1 MLLCCFREPKEAK
14 KRPLKGRGGGVDR
27 LEHFDHEYPPAAEL
41 IGVKKASYNNTS
53 LSRPLKTTGLFD
65 TPSSLSSNTAGGESE
80 VLVASVT
87 YHGQPQVASSGSRYR
102 HSVCSYTSGSLTAG
116 GGGSRP
122 PSRDGSD
129 RRDHKERAPISRET
143 KKMLKQKSQ
152 ESFKDNNKSVTSIP
166 YIDASPPSSNGLGGL
181 SCSKASF
188 VSSPSHKV
196 WPANTN
202 PQSGGGGG
210 GPGAASTPNLPTS
223 TPTHQPTL
231 PVVISQQQQQQQRP
245 IQVAKMTSEETSLS
259 SSSNLILNGSS
270 NQLAKAEE
278 KIQGRGMCRS
288 NASYGIQQLLQEQ
301 ICKEEQENQAKLIE
315 KEVKSAVAKV
325 SASYEE
331 RLSAARAENSLK
343 IQQVLRDK
351 TTAVNNV
358 RNTFETELK
367 RQLATFERDLHELKC
382 KQNNEIQDMES
393 RCHQQLKVQE
403 EKHQEIIAQY
413 EARDEA
419 WQAEKEDVLNEI
431 TRLKEEANRFISIL
445 SQEDDPEK
453 TDELLSPGKRQSLTR
468 EVESLQLVV
477 EMRTAELHKL
487 REERTRHLQQLE
499 ELEKTKAMLEKANA
513 RVEDLTVQLAAKTE
527 LERQLSWEKSQLEN
541 FFQTETKNKTR
552 ISMQVE
558 ELQWRIKHN
567 KELPPPQ
574 VFSPATSIATTGEND
589 NSSLECNGSQATPTT
604 PTIVMNNG
612 TKVEDFNRNEPSV
625 KRPTSIDGLRPHLL
639 EVPNHK
645 RASTHSE
652 DSLEEEEEEED
663 DEAAKDIE
671 NGNTTGSDEEEK
683 RDGIKD
689 SEDEDDDEAGLSDE
703 GLGDITSEA
712 SNSPQPP
719 QLSSHQNS
727 ALNKNTYVVK
737 SSEDCDNNPVVHVT
751 QPRNTISNKSEVFSV
766 KSEVIKNT
774 STTTSSSL
782 PTSPCDERVPSRI
795 AFPKPRKSQTHL

>member
-1 MLLCCFREPKEAK
+1 M
-14 KRPLKGRGGGVDR
+14 
-27 LEHFDHEYPPAAEL
+27 
-41 IGVKKASYNNTS
+41 S
-53 LSRPLKTTGLFD
+53 
-65 TPSSLSSNTAGGESE
+65 
-80 VLVASVT
+80 
-87 YHGQPQVASSGSRYR
+87 
-102 HSVCSYTSGSLTAG
+102 
-116 GGGSRP
+116 
-122 PSRDGSD
+122 
-129 RRDHKERAPISRET
+129 
-143 KKMLKQKSQ
+143 
-152 ESFKDNNKSVTSIP
+152 
-166 YIDASPPSSNGLGGL
+166 
-181 SCSKASF
+181 
-188 VSSPSHKV
+188 
-196 WPANTN
+196 
-202 PQSGGGGG
+202 
-210 GPGAASTPNLPTS
+210 
-223 TPTHQPTL
+223 
-231 PVVISQQQQQQQRP
+231 
-245 IQVAKMTSEETSLS
+245 
-259 SSSNLILNGSS
+259 
-270 NQLAKAEE
+270 
-278 KIQGRGMCRS
+278 RS

-351 TTAVNNV
+351 TTAVNNA

-367 RQLATFERDLHELKC
+367 RQLATFEKDLHELKSQHNTDLQ
-382 KQNNEIQDMES
+382 KRDHMFATKTREREEEQ
-393 RCHQQLKVQE
+393 HQ
-403 EKHQEIIAQY
+403 IIAQY
-413 EARDEA
+413 QARDEA
-419 WQAEKEDVLNEI
+419 WQAEKEEVLAEI
-431 TRLKEEANRFISIL
+431 QRLKEEANRFISIL
-445 SQEDDPEK
+445 AEEDDPEK
-453 TDELLSPGKRQSLTR
+453 ADELLSPGKRQSLTR

-527 LERQLSWEKSQLEN
+527 VERQLSWEKSQLEN
-541 FFQTETKNKTR
+541 FFQTESKNKTR

-574 VFSPATSIATTGEND
+574 VFSSATSSIATTGEND

-612 TKVEDFNRNEPSV
+612 TKVEDFNRNESSV

-639 EVPNHK
+639 EVPPNNHK
-645 RASTHSE
+645 RAHSE
-652 DSLEEEEEEED
+652 DSLNEIEEED
-663 DEAAKDIE
+663 
-671 NGNTTGSDEEEK
+671 
-683 RDGIKD
+683 
-689 SEDEDDDEAGLSDE
+689 EDEDDDEAGLSDE

-751 QPRNTISNKSEVFSV
+751 QPRNIISNESEVFSV

-774 STTTSSSL
+774 STTSSSL
-782 PTSPCDERVPSRI
+782 PTSPCDERVPS
-795 AFPKPRKSQTHL
+795 

>member
-14 KRPLKGRGGGVDR
+14 KRPSKGRGGGGGSER
-27 LEHFDHEYPPAAEL
+27 LFDDHEYNDPPAAEL
-41 IGVKKASYNNTS
+41 IGVKRTSYNNTS
-53 LSRPLKTTGLFD
+53 LSRPLKTTTGPVCD

-87 YHGQPQVASSGSRYR
+87 YHGQPQVAHNNSNSSSNNRYR
-102 HSVCSYTSGSLTAG
+102 HSVSSYTSGSLIAAG
-116 GGGSRP
+116 APPGGPSSRP

-143 KKMLKQKSQ
+143 KRMLKQKSQ

-202 PQSGGGGG
+202 PQSGGG
-210 GPGAASTPNLPTS
+210 PGAASTPNLPTS
-223 TPTHQPTL
+223 TPTHQPSKI
-231 PVVISQQQQQQQRP
+231 PVVISQQQQQQQQRP
-245 IQVAKMTSEETSLS
+245 LIQVAKMTSEETSLS

-278 KIQGRGMCRS
+278 KIQGRGMSRS

-393 RCHQQLKVQE
+393 RCHQQLKIQE
-403 EKHQEIIAQY
+403 EKQQEIIAQY
-413 EARDEA
+413 EARDET

-445 SQEDDPEK
+445 SQEDDPDK
-453 TDELLSPGKRQSLTR
+453 SDELLSPGKRQSLTR

-527 LERQLSWEKSQLEN
+527 LER
-541 FFQTETKNKTR
+541 
-552 ISMQVE
+552 
-558 ELQWRIKHN
+558 
-567 KELPPPQ
+567 
-574 VFSPATSIATTGEND
+574 
-589 NSSLECNGSQATPTT
+589 
-604 PTIVMNNG
+604 
-612 TKVEDFNRNEPSV
+612 
-625 KRPTSIDGLRPHLL
+625 
-639 EVPNHK
+639 
-645 RASTHSE
+645 
-652 DSLEEEEEEED
+652 
-663 DEAAKDIE
+663 
-671 NGNTTGSDEEEK
+671 
-683 RDGIKD
+683 
-689 SEDEDDDEAGLSDE
+689 
-703 GLGDITSEA
+703 
-712 SNSPQPP
+712 
-719 QLSSHQNS
+719 
-727 ALNKNTYVVK
+727 
-737 SSEDCDNNPVVHVT
+737 
-751 QPRNTISNKSEVFSV
+751 
-766 KSEVIKNT
+766 
-774 STTTSSSL
+774 
-782 PTSPCDERVPSRI
+782 
-795 AFPKPRKSQTHL
+795 